1 MKNLLQRIE
10 DTEKKYYIN
19 HPKATETDSMV
30 YVLKTLKDDSTDSIL
45 TCYQFLDRIKN
56 AKKDIKSISTNIND
70 KNRQEQLIDEELK
83 EQIESILSEYSAFGF
98 DYDTIFNHMC
108 NY

>member
-1 MKNLLQRIE
+1 MPCFMK
-10 DTEKKYYIN
+10 YIN
-19 HPKATETDSMV
+19 IDSKDI
-30 YVLKTLKDDSTDSIL
+30 LNIIPKDDDKFPYNKL
-45 TCYQFLDRIKN
+45 L
-56 AKKDIKSISTNIND
+56 ND
-70 KNRQEQLIDEELK
+70 KNRQEQLIDEEFK